1 VEGAEVAACRTA
13 HLLPAAG
20 AQQELAAE
28 AEEEEARFRAEVE
41 RSCAVCA
48 LALQE
53 RRLSHSP

>member
-1 VEGAEVAACRTA
+1 MEGAEVAACRTA
-13 HLLPAAG
+13 RLLPAGG
-20 AQQELAAE
+20 AQPGAE

>member
-1 VEGAEVAACRTA
+1 VAACRTA

>member
-1 VEGAEVAACRTA
+1 MEGAEVAACRTA
-13 HLLPAAG
+13 RLLPAAG
-20 AQQELAAE
+20 AQPGAE
-28 AEEEEARFRAEVE
+28 AEEEEEARFRAEVE